1 MTGSVY
7 EAIVVGSDG
16 SMTACRAV
24 QRAALY
30 GEAMS
35 VPVVVTTAYARPTE
49 GEVGPAS
56 ERATMPQQSM
66 VASGYRAAVDTAQDA
81 ASFGRE
87 AAPKA
92 DIDTAAVEGDPAAA
106 LLDLAASRGDALLIV
121 GSKGMTGS
129 QRFLLGSVAN
139 KISHHAVGDV
149 LIARTDDAAPVALPR
164 RVLIGTD
171 GSKTASR
178 ALRRGLDLASA
189 IAAEVTVLMAGGGGG
204 RTDKVLDEAADLG
217 SQAGVDTTTVAASGE
232 PADELLAAA
241 EDHDLLVVGNKGMTG
256 AARFLLGSVPN
267 KVSHHMST
275 DLLIV
280 RTT

>member
-1 MTGSVY
+1 MTDSLY
-7 EAIVVGSDG
+7 DAIVVGSDG
-16 SMTACRAV
+16 SLTACRAV

-30 GEAMS
+30 GQTLS
-35 VPVVVTTAYARPTE
+35 VPVLVATAYARPTE

-87 AAPKA
+87 VAAKA
-92 DIDTAAVEGDPAAA
+92 DIDTAAVEGDAAEA
-106 LLDLAASRGDALLIV
+106 LLDLAARRGDALIIV
-121 GSKGMTGS
+121 GNKGMTGS
-129 QRFLLGSVAN
+129 QRFLLGSVPN

-149 LIARTDDAAPVALPR
+149 LIALTDDTTNVALPR
-164 RVLIGTD
+164 RVLVGTD
-171 GSKTASR
+171 GSATAAR
-178 ALRRGLDLASA
+178 ALDRGLELAAA
-189 IAAEVTVLMAGGGGG
+189 IGAEVTVLTAGAGGRAG
-204 RTDKVLDEAADLG
+204 RILDDAADRAA
-217 SQAGVDTTTVAASGE
+217 SAGVDATTVSASGE
-232 PADELLAAA
+232 AADELLAAA
-241 EDHDLLVVGNKGMTG
+241 EDHDLLVMGNKGMTG

>member
-1 MTGSVY
+1 MTSLY
-7 EAIVVGSDG
+7 HAIVVGSDG

-30 GEAMS
+30 GES
-35 VPVVVTTAYARPTE
+35 LSTPVVVATAYARPSE

-56 ERATMPQQSM
+56 ERATMPKQTM
-66 VASGYRAAVDTAQDA
+66 IASGYRAAVDTAQDA
-81 ASFGRE
+81 ASYGRQ

-92 DIDTAAVEGDPAAA
+92 DIDTAAVEGDPAEA
-106 LLDLAASRGDALLIV
+106 LLDLAATRGNSLIVV

-129 QRFLLGSVAN
+129 QRFLLGSVPN
-139 KISHHAVGDV
+139 KVSHHAVGDV
-149 LIARTDDAAPVALPR
+149 LIARTDSGADVALPG

-171 GSKTASR
+171 GSATATR
-178 ALRRGLDLASA
+178 ALERGLALSA
-189 IAAEVTVLMAGGGGG
+189 AVGAAVTVLSAGGGS
-204 RTDKVLDEAADLG
+204 RVNKVLDDAAARADA
-217 SQAGVDTTTVAASGE
+217 AGVEATTVAAPGE
-232 PADELLAAA
+232 PADELLSASG
-241 EDHDLLVVGNKGMTG
+241 EHDLVVVGNKGMTG

-267 KVSHHMST
+267 KVSHHIGA